1 MQRTIRI
8 FKTVDISEF
17 KSNLLN
23 WSQQFETLIWLDSN
37 NHNQQ
42 YNSFDCALAADEFTS
57 IKTDYYNAFEKLKEY
72 QTLTKDYIFGYLT
85 YDVKNDVEQ
94 LSSSNFDGL
103 HLGHK
108 AILNQLVNTAKKD
121 NLSSILLTFF
131 PHPRMILQKDS
142 SLKLINTINERS
154 AIIKQT
160 GVSNL
165 IIHPFTKEF
174 SRLTAL
180 EFVRDILVNQ
190 LHIKKIIIGYD
201 HQFGRNRTATI
212 NDLIEF
218 GNIYDFEVI
227 EITAQQLQNVSIS
240 STKIRKALEEGD
252 VKTANQYLGYPFMLS
267 GKIVKGKGIGK
278 TLAFPTA
285 NLKIKEDYKL
295 IPKNGV
301 YLVKSSIDSQL
312 AYGMMNI
319 GTNPTVSDSDQL
331 SVEVFFFDFDKT
343 LYGQSLTIEVL
354 DRIRDEQKFS
364 GLVALKVQL
373 EQDRLEALA
382 KIEGLKEN

>member
-1 MQRTIRI
+1 M
-8 FKTVDISEF
+8 
-17 KSNLLN
+17 
-23 WSQQFETLIWLDSN
+23 
-37 NHNQQ
+37 
-42 YNSFDCALAADEFTS
+42 
-57 IKTDYYNAFEKLKEY
+57 
-72 QTLTKDYIFGYLT
+72 
-85 YDVKNDVEQ
+85 
-94 LSSSNFDGL
+94 
-103 HLGHK
+103 
-108 AILNQLVNTAKKD
+108 
-121 NLSSILLTFF
+121 
-131 PHPRMILQKDS
+131 
-142 SLKLINTINERS
+142 
-154 AIIKQT
+154 
-160 GVSNL
+160 
-165 IIHPFTKEF
+165 
-174 SRLTAL
+174 
-180 EFVRDILVNQ
+180 VNQ

-218 GNIYDFEVI
+218 GNIYDFEVF

-319 GTNPTVSDSDQL
+319 GTNPTFEGVRGRQVEAYALDQVGL
-331 SVEVFFFDFDKT
+331 D
-343 LYGQSLTIEVL
+343 LYTKAATIEFGWRLRDTLKFDGL
-354 DRIRDEQKFS
+354 DP
-364 GLVALKVQL
+364 LL
-373 EQDRLEALA
+373 EQMAKDCQEARRLTEL
-382 KIEGLKEN
+382 